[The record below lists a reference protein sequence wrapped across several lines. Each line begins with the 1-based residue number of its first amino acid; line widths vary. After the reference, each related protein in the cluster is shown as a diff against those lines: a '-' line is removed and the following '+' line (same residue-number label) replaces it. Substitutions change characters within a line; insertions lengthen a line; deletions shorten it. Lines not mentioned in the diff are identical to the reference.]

1 MGGKEAGSVTNPLFE
16 SMEGM
21 LRQLSQGSGAAGK
34 SGAEVKVWGGAWEGG
49 GGGQGV
55 RGRVGGGRQRS
66 RCGGAHSFLELPRA
80 GKGGSEELLHM

>member
-34 SGAEVKVWGGAWEGG
+34 SGAEVKVWGGAFLPQTSSRREG
-49 GGGQGV
+49 
-55 RGRVGGGRQRS
+55 RK
-66 RCGGAHSFLELPRA
+66 C
-80 GKGGSEELLHM
+80 EELLHM